1 MKKKLV
7 ALAAAVATLALSAVM
22 LAGCSGGG
30 DAQSADSAATDGSFT
45 LAVGFDQ
52 GYPPYGYV
60 GDDGQFTGFDLELA
74 KAVCEKNGW
83 ELKLEPIDWDAKDAL
98 IGSGTINCIWNGFTM
113 ENRENDYTFS
123 EPYMYNEQVVV
134 VKKDGDA
141 KKLEDLA
148 GKTVLTQVDSAALHV
163 LEDEKGQKALADT
176 FKELQTAAAVRRIV
190 RDTDRG
196 TVLQLIHVL
205 HAVRV
210 NAHPHQDGGSHRN
223 EISLLIRVEVL
234 EERLMLIH
242 IQVERLFSQ
251 GLIGAKVIR
260 EFDHLNLQ
268 AVLLGGLRGSLNHF
282 SVRACRSADLDFSRL
297 LRAARGE
304 AARSGRGGGRNDRLQ
319 KNSLLH
325 NAVPLFLINGFNS
338 QRLRAPSF
346 C

>member
-148 GKTVLTQVDSAALHV
+148 GKTVLTQVD
-163 LEDEKGQKALADT
+163 T
-176 FKELQTAAAVRRIV
+176 FKELQTIGDYNNAFMQLESGMVDAVACDLSIASYQMAAKPDTYVKLGVLAPENYAVGFKKG
-190 RDTDRG
+190 DTELAKQVTDALKALDEDG
-196 TVLQLIHVL
+196 TVKQLCDKYADQGITYDNWVL
-205 HAVRV
+205 
-210 NAHPHQDGGSHRN
+210 
-223 EISLLIRVEVL
+223 
-234 EERLMLIH
+234 
-242 IQVERLFSQ
+242 
-251 GLIGAKVIR
+251 
-260 EFDHLNLQ
+260 
-268 AVLLGGLRGSLNHF
+268 
-282 SVRACRSADLDFSRL
+282 
-297 LRAARGE
+297 
-304 AARSGRGGGRNDRLQ
+304 
-319 KNSLLH
+319 
-325 NAVPLFLINGFNS
+325 
-338 QRLRAPSF
+338 
-346 C
+346 